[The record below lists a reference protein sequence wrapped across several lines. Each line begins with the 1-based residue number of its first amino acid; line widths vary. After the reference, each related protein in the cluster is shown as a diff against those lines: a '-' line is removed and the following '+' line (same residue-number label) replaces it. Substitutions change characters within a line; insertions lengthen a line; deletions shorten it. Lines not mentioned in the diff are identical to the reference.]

1 MSNEKALAKAAI
13 QKAMNNMKSML
24 GMIDSSSTTTSGGKT
39 KTLVSV
45 TPTKKKD
52 YFSPNKKKDE
62 YFISTKFDPSMSGS
76 VSMNMKTGDSVY
88 KPRKTRIF

>member
-39 KTLVSV
+39 MVSV
-45 TPTKKKD
+45 APKKREYTVKTKMD
-52 YFSPNKKKDE
+52 PN
-62 YFISTKFDPSMSGS
+62 MSGS
-76 VSMNMKTGDSVY
+76 LSMDMTTGESVY

>member
-13 QKAMNNMKSML
+13 QKAMSNMKNML

-39 KTLVSV
+39 MVSV
-45 TPTKKKD
+45 APKKREYTVKTKA
-52 YFSPNKKKDE
+52 
-62 YFISTKFDPSMSGS
+62 DPSMSGS
-76 VSMNMKTGDSVY
+76 LSMNITTGESVY

>member
-24 GMIDSSSTTTSGGKT
+24 GMIDNSSTTTSGGKT
-39 KTLVSV
+39 MVSV
-45 TPTKKKD
+45 APKKREYTVKTKMN
-52 YFSPNKKKDE
+52 PN
-62 YFISTKFDPSMSGS
+62 MSGS
-76 VSMNMKTGDSVY
+76 LSMDMTTGESVY

>member
-24 GMIDSSSTTTSGGKT
+24 GMIDNSSTTTSGGKNT
-39 KTLVSV
+39 KVMFNV
-45 TPTKKKD
+45 APKKREYTVKTTMN
-52 YFSPNKKKDE
+52 PNMGG
-62 YFISTKFDPSMSGS
+62 SLSMD
-76 VSMNMKTGDSVY
+76 MTTGESVY

>member
-13 QKAMNNMKSML
+13 QKAMSNMKSML

-39 KTLVSV
+39 MVSV
-45 TPTKKKD
+45 APKRREYTVKTKINPD
-52 YFSPNKKKDE
+52 
-62 YFISTKFDPSMSGS
+62 MSGS
-76 VSMNMKTGDSVY
+76 LSMDMTTGESVY

>member
-39 KTLVSV
+39 MVSV
-45 TPTKKKD
+45 APKKREYTVKTKA
-52 YFSPNKKKDE
+52 
-62 YFISTKFDPSMSGS
+62 DPSMSGS
-76 VSMNMKTGDSVY
+76 LSMNMTTGESVY

>member
-24 GMIDSSSTTTSGGKT
+24 GMIDNSSTTTSGGKT
-39 KTLVSV
+39 MVSV
-45 TPTKKKD
+45 APKKREYTVKTKA
-52 YFSPNKKKDE
+52 
-62 YFISTKFDPSMSGS
+62 DPSMSGS
-76 VSMNMKTGDSVY
+76 LSMNITTGESVY